1 MIRNRGGRRLGSVV
15 TYRQPI
21 RTSFAEP
28 FRFNGVGFFAVA
40 AAVKLIMVSLKIQFM
55 SSPYFIGI
63 DIGGTKM
70 AVSIFDVTTAK
81 IERVERFPSGPDC
94 DPQDAVSRMAEIA
107 QTWIAQ
113 KGERPQAVGVSVGA
127 IYDCVSG
134 CVTDAPH
141 LPKWKSFPIMETFRH
156 IFEVPVFAE
165 NDANACALAEW
176 QHGAGR
182 GCDHVIFL
190 TFGTGLG
197 AGLILNRR
205 LYRGASGLA
214 GEVGAMRVAEDGPPI
229 RGKPGCLEGYA
240 SGAGIAGLAARMRE
254 ETEGGTLPTLPSA
267 KDVFE
272 AAREGDELA
281 LAIVREST
289 TKLGQGLATL
299 IDVLSP
305 DKIVLGSI
313 FVRAEAI
320 IRPLLEET
328 LAEEA
333 MPESLSACDIVP
345 AELGESIGDFGAATL
360 AELGLAGAL

>member
-1 MIRNRGGRRLGSVV
+1 M
-15 TYRQPI
+15 
-21 RTSFAEP
+21 
-28 FRFNGVGFFAVA
+28 VA
-40 AAVKLIMVSLKIQFM
+40 LKIQLM
-55 SSPYFIGI
+55 SSPYFIGV

-70 AVSIFDVTTAK
+70 AVSIFDVATAK

-94 DPQDAVSRMAEIA
+94 DPQDAVSRMTQIA

-113 KGERPQAVGVSVGA
+113 KGESPQAVGVSVGA
-127 IYDCVSG
+127 IYDCISG

-141 LPKWKSFPIMETFRH
+141 LPKWKDFPIVETFRR
-156 IFEVPVFAE
+156 ILEVPVFAE

-176 QHGAGR
+176 RYGAGR

-197 AGLILNRR
+197 AGLILNRK

-214 GEVGAMRVAEDGPPI
+214 GEVGAMRVAADGPPI

-240 SGAGIAGLAARMRE
+240 SGAGIASLAAEMR
-254 ETEGGTLPTLPSA
+254 TQSEGGILPTLPSA

-272 AAREGDELA
+272 AARDGDQLA
-281 LAIVREST
+281 LAIVRESAK
-289 TKLGQGLATL
+289 KLGQGLATL

-305 DKIVLGSI
+305 EKIVLGSI
-313 FVRAEAI
+313 FVRAETI

-333 MPESLSACDIVP
+333 MPETFAACDIVP

-360 AELGLAGAL
+360 AELGLAGEL